1 MCSSRCC
8 TASPLNKF
16 LKHDRG
22 IRECARR
29 ALRGGGPPYNTI
41 LLFGYLL

>member
-1 MCSSRCC
+1 MQLQVLHSF
-8 TASPLNKF
+8 ALNKF